1 MLITSKMKNK
11 TNQAVLYDADSG
23 RWKSFKNPVRVIEAK
38 TIAEVLPGLHKL
50 EELVQKENLYCAGFI
65 SYEAAP
71 AFDDALK
78 VKPPGLFPLLWF
90 GLYSGFEELQP
101 EPSHQDKD
109 YMLGKWN
116 PSIGYEQYSNAIAL
130 IKEYLAN
137 GDTYQVNFTFRLTA
151 PFSGNAWSFFLD
163 LALTQQMKYAAYI
176 DTGQFAVCSL
186 SPELFFRLDGREI
199 LSRPMKGTAA
209 RGRTPAEDREIA
221 EWLRDS
227 EKNKA
232 ENIMIVDMVR
242 NDIGRVAQTGSVN
255 VPGLFSIEKLPTVWQ
270 MTSTVTADT
279 GASLGEIMS
288 ALFPC
293 ASITGAPKPRT
304 MRIISDLEE
313 APRNIYTGCIGYIAP
328 GRTAR
333 FSVAIRTVLI
343 DREKKNA
350 EYGVG
355 GGIVWDSESEEE
367 YRECMTKARIVTEKR
382 REFALLETILWT
394 PEEGYFLLAKHL
406 KRLSDSA
413 DYFNFPVDMTKIGI
427 ELQKIE
433 KSLNGKPH
441 RIRLLLYRCG
451 KISCESMSQ
460 DEHAGQQIPGV
471 KLAEKSV
478 DSSDPFLYH
487 KTTNRE
493 VYDDAMAASPG
504 FDDVLLWNEKD
515 EITESCIAN
524 VVVQYESDL
533 LTPPVSSGL
542 LAGTFRAR
550 LLEQNMIREEIITKE
565 MLHKCK
571 KIFLINSVR
580 RWREVRLEY

>member
-1 MLITSKMKNK
+1 
-11 TNQAVLYDADSG
+11 
-23 RWKSFKNPVRVIEAK
+23 
-38 TIAEVLPGLHKL
+38 
-50 EELVQKENLYCAGFI
+50 
-65 SYEAAP
+65 
-71 AFDDALK
+71 
-78 VKPPGLFPLLWF
+78 
-90 GLYSGFEELQP
+90 
-101 EPSHQDKD
+101 
-109 YMLGKWN
+109 
-116 PSIGYEQYSNAIAL
+116 
-130 IKEYLAN
+130 
-137 GDTYQVNFTFRLTA
+137 
-151 PFSGNAWSFFLD
+151 
-163 LALTQQMKYAAYI
+163 
-176 DTGQFAVCSL
+176 
-186 SPELFFRLDGREI
+186 
-199 LSRPMKGTAA
+199 
-209 RGRTPAEDREIA
+209 
-221 EWLRDS
+221 
-227 EKNKA
+227 
-232 ENIMIVDMVR
+232 MIVDMVR
-242 NDIGRVAQTGSVN
+242 NDMGRIASTGSVN
-255 VPGLFSIEKLPTVWQ
+255 VPELFSIEKLPTVWQ

-279 GASLGEIMS
+279 GASFVEIMS

-313 APRNIYTGCIGYIAP
+313 TPRNIYTGCIGYIAP
-328 GRTAR
+328 GRKAR

-355 GGIVWDSESEEE
+355 GGIVWDSESDEE
-367 YRECMTKARIVTEKR
+367 YRECMTKARIVTGKR
-382 REFALLETILWT
+382 RDFALLETILWT
-394 PEEGYFLLAKHL
+394 SDEGYFLLAKHL
-406 KRLSDSA
+406 KRLSESA
-413 DYFNFPVDMTKIGI
+413 EYFTFPVDMTKIGI
-427 ELQKIE
+427 ELQSIR
-433 KSLNGKPH
+433 KSLSGTPH

-451 KISCESMSQ
+451 KVSCESMSQ

-550 LLEQNMIREEIITKE
+550 LLEHNMIREEIITKA
-565 MLHKCK
+565 MLHNCE
-571 KIFLINSVR
+571 KIFLVNSVR
-580 RWREVRLEY
+580 RWREVNLEY